1 MPSSIILPAVFGSAA
16 AGIAALGTFGYAALG
31 FAINMIA
38 SSILSK
44 ALGSDS
50 PTTNDA
56 QGNPNPGSRTQ
67 VPPAGDNK
75 VPVIYGS
82 AYIGGTITDLSI
94 TQNNQTLYYVL
105 TLAECTNTEQG
116 GTPDTYTFGNVYW
129 GGKRVIFNSTNQY
142 KVDAL
147 LDESTG
153 IYDYSVMDKLEIY
166 KYSNGSNSPVNSTQT
181 AIQVMSGSSLVYKWN
196 STKLMSDCAF
206 AIIKVTYSQRANLT
220 GLQQTKFQL
229 TNSRNKP
236 GDCFLDYLT
245 SARYGAAIPLSN
257 VDTDSLDLL
266 NTYSD
271 GVFVYTPS
279 SGGTYSSQARFQF
292 DGVLDT
298 TATIMQNLQLMSA
311 CCDCLIKYNEIRG
324 LWGVIVQT
332 PTVVPVMDINNSN
345 MVSAIAISPIDLASS
360 HNIAEVKFPDGTAKD
375 SFNSAV
381 FDLAVL
387 DPALLYPNE
396 PVNKQ
401 TISLPLV
408 NNSVRAQY
416 LATRFLKAAR
426 EDLQVQVEINY
437 SGLQLEAGDVVTVT
451 NSNYGWTAKQ
461 FRINK
466 VVEKFS
472 DDGAITA
479 ALSLMEFNASVYD
492 DTDITEFEPAPNTGI
507 GDPLFFGTLYAP
519 IVTSLQ
525 PSITNPSFALNVT
538 CASSGIVQY
547 AEIWYSAFASPTDD
561 QRIFAG
567 TTAVNP
573 GGNPFTPDAS
583 MGTVTLSSIPSGDW
597 YFAVRMVNALGSS
610 LFSSSSSVLR
620 WRPTTFQYGERYLSI
635 AYADDLNG
643 TNISSS
649 PRGKD
654 YYGLKNAS
662 TYGYDT
668 DPANYTWY
676 LSQPTFG
683 TSVYLLYSNRTGR
696 KFSFASGFAGYAA
709 GTAQFVP
716 TATGTYDPSVW
727 QALEDGTN
735 YIDLDVRTGQ
745 LIETG
750 TTNIGSGEIAITNN
764 ADGKVVASLAQL
776 LDFGAGV
783 QTLTGSATTVTI
795 DIYGRVLGFTTPDG
809 FYYTRYG
816 VVATAG
822 QTVFTPTARQANYI
836 VGMDLVFR
844 NGILLDTSEY
854 TENSTTVT
862 LGTGAAVGDQIVI
875 LSMRAIS
882 QGVSYINQYLEVLTV
897 VGAVVTYDSS
907 TLPYQDIVAGDIHTF
922 TTAGSPTQYTVS
934 AWNPATQ
941 QITYTA
947 SVTGVTAGAVIYQ
960 YRSSGMSYR
969 PFGRFTTTLTNAS
982 SYMPTTWAI
991 HSGYEKVF
999 LNGTSVNDQ
1008 DYDISG
1014 GSINTFPALATGLL
1028 TFIQFNDNN
1037 QTVPV
1042 GNQTSTATNTIVG
1055 TITYNYNFNA
1065 DAFEL
1070 YNNGSL
1076 QVLTDDYTLGSTS
1089 YTLTTS
1095 PTSNLN
1101 ILQQTTYTRTGA
1113 A

>member
-1 MPSSIILPAVFGSAA
+1 MPGSIIAAQLVAGGFVTAGFWASATA
-16 AGIAALGTFGYAALG
+16 
-31 FAINMIA
+31 FAINMVA
-38 SSILSK
+38 SSIISK
-44 ALGSDS
+44 ALGPDGPS
-50 PTTNDA
+50 TTDA
-56 QGNPNPGSRTQ
+56 QGNPNPGSRAQ

-75 VPVIYGS
+75 LPVVYGS
-82 AYIGGTITDLSI
+82 AYVGGIVTDLSI
-94 TQNNQTLYYVL
+94 TQNNQQLYYVL

-116 GTPDTYTFGNVYW
+116 GTPDTYTFGDVYF
-129 GGKRVIFNSTNQY
+129 GGKKVIFNATDQY
-142 KVDAL
+142 KVDSL

-153 IYDYSVMDKLEIY
+153 IYDTSVAGKLEFY
-166 KYSNGSNSPVNSTQT
+166 KYSNGSNSPVNSSLT
-181 AIQVMSGSSLVYKWN
+181 AVQVMSSSGLVYAWDASKE
-196 STKLMSDCAF
+196 MSNCAF
-206 AIIKVTYSQRANLT
+206 VIVKITYSQKANLT
-220 GLQQTKFQL
+220 GIQQTKFQL
-229 TNSRNKP
+229 TNSRTKP

-245 SARYGAAIPLSN
+245 SSRYGAAIPVSN
-257 VDTDSLDLL
+257 IDTDSLDIL

-271 GVFVYTPS
+271 EVFEYVPS
-279 SGGTYSSQARFQF
+279 SGGSYAAQARFRF
-292 DGVLDT
+292 DGSLDT
-298 TATIMQNLQLMSA
+298 TQSIMQNLQLMSA
-311 CCDCLIKYNEIRG
+311 CCDCLIKYNEITG
-324 LWGVIVQT
+324 LWGVITQT

-345 MVSAIAISPIDLASS
+345 MVSAITITPIDIASS
-360 HNIAEVKFPDGTAKD
+360 YNIAEVKFPDGTAKD

-381 FDLAVL
+381 FDLSVI

-426 EDLQVQVEINY
+426 EDLQVQVDVNY
-437 SGLQLEAGDVVTVT
+437 EGLQLEAGDVVTVT

-466 VVEKFS
+466 VTEKFG
-472 DDGAITA
+472 DDGSITA
-479 ALSLMEFNASVYD
+479 SLNLMEFNAAVYD
-492 DTDITEFEPAPNTGI
+492 DTEITEFTPSPNTGI

-519 IVTSLQ
+519 TVTSLQ
-525 PSITNPSFALNVT
+525 PSITNPSFGLIVT
-538 CASSGIVQY
+538 AASSGIVQY
-547 AEIWYSAFASPTDD
+547 AEIWYSAFEFPTDD

-583 MGTVTLSSIPSGDW
+583 MGAVTLQNIPSGDW

-610 LFSSSSSVLR
+610 VFSESSDVLR
-620 WRPTTFQYGERYLSI
+620 WRPTTFQYSERYLTI
-635 AYADDLNG
+635 AYADDLSG

-649 PRGKD
+649 PRNKD

-662 TYGYDT
+662 TYGYDSN
-668 DPANYTWY
+668 PANYTWY
-676 LSQPTFG
+676 LSQPVFG
-683 TSVYLLYSNRTGR
+683 TNVYLLYSNRTGR

-750 TTNIGSGEIAITNN
+750 TTSVGSGEIAITNN

-776 LDFGAGV
+776 LDFGTGV
-783 QTLTGSATTVTI
+783 QTLTGSASTVTI
-795 DIYGRVLGFTTPDG
+795 DIYGRVLGFSTPDG
-809 FYYTRYG
+809 FYYTRYAI
-816 VVATAG
+816 VATGG

-836 VGMDLVFR
+836 VGMDLVFQ
-844 NGILLDTSEY
+844 NGILLDTSDY

-862 LGTGAAVGDQIVI
+862 LNTGATVGDQIVI
-875 LSMRAIS
+875 ISMRAIS
-882 QGVSYINQYLEVLTV
+882 QGINYVTQYITVDTV
-897 VGAVVTYDSS
+897 VGAVVTYDT

-922 TTAGSPTQYTVS
+922 TTAGTPTQYTVS

-941 QITYTA
+941 EITYTT
-947 SVTGVTAGAVIYQ
+947 SVTGVSNGDTIYQ

-969 PFGRFTTTLTNAS
+969 PFSRFTATLTSAS

-999 LNGTSVNDQ
+999 LNGAAVNDQ

-1014 GSINTFPALATGLL
+1014 GSINNFPVAANGLL
-1028 TFIQFNDNN
+1028 TFIQFNENN
-1037 QTVPV
+1037 QTVPI
-1042 GNQTSTATNTIVG
+1042 GNQTSTAINTIIG
-1055 TITYNYNFNA
+1055 TSIYNYNFNA

-1070 YNNGSL
+1070 YNNGAL
-1076 QVLTDDYTLGSTS
+1076 QVLTGDYTLGSTS
-1089 YTLTTS
+1089 YTLTTV
-1095 PTSNLN
+1095 PTSTLN
-1101 ILQQTTYTRTGA
+1101 ILQQTTYSRTGA

>member
-1 MPSSIILPAVFGSAA
+1 MPGSIIAAQVFGMVTA
-16 AGIAALGTFGYAALG
+16 AGALTLAGYATA
-31 FAINMIA
+31 FAINMVA
-38 SSILSK
+38 SSIISK
-44 ALGSDS
+44 VLGPDA
-50 PTTNDA
+50 PNTNDA
-56 QGNPNPGSRTQ
+56 QGNPNPGSRAQ

-75 VPVIYGS
+75 LPVVYGS
-82 AYIGGTITDLSI
+82 AYVGGIVTDLSI
-94 TQNNQTLYYVL
+94 TQNNQQLYYVL

-116 GTPDTYTFGNVYW
+116 GTPDTYTFGDVYF
-129 GGKRVIFNSTNQY
+129 GGKKVIFNATDQY
-142 KVDAL
+142 KVDSL

-153 IYDYSVMDKLEIY
+153 LYDTSVAGKLEFY
-166 KYSNGSNSPVNSTQT
+166 KYSNGSSSPVNSSLT
-181 AIQVMSGSSLVYKWN
+181 AIEVMQSSGLVYQWDAN
-196 STKLMSDCAF
+196 KLMSNCAF
-206 AIIKVTYSQRANLT
+206 VIVKIKYSQSANLT
-220 GLQQTKFQL
+220 GIQQTKFQL
-229 TNSRNKP
+229 TNSRTKP
-236 GDCFLDYLT
+236 GDCFFDYLT
-245 SARYGAAIPLSN
+245 SARYGGAISEAN
-257 VDTDSLDLL
+257 IDTDSLDAL
-266 NTYSD
+266 NTYCD
-271 GVFVYTPS
+271 GMFSFAT
-279 SGGTYSSQARFQF
+279 GGGGFGSQVRFKF
-292 DGVLDT
+292 DGSLDT
-298 TATIMQNLQLMSA
+298 NQSIMQNLQLMSA
-311 CCDCLIKYNEIRG
+311 CCDCLIKYNEITG

-332 PTVVPVMDINNSN
+332 PTVVPVMDVNNSN
-345 MVSAIAISPIDLASS
+345 MVSAITITPIDIASS
-360 HNIAEVKFPDGTAKD
+360 YNIAEVKFPDGTAKD

-381 FDLAVL
+381 FDLAVI

-426 EDLQVQVEINY
+426 EDLQVQVDINY
-437 SGLQLEAGDVVTVT
+437 EGLQLEAGDVVTVT

-466 VVEKFS
+466 VTEKFG
-472 DDGAITA
+472 DDGSITA
-479 ALSLMEFNASVYD
+479 SLNLMEFNAAVYD
-492 DTDITEFEPAPNTGI
+492 DTDITEFTASPNTGI

-519 IVTSLQ
+519 TVTSLQ
-525 PSITNPSFALNVT
+525 PSITNPSFGLIVT
-538 CASSGIVQY
+538 AASSGIVQY
-547 AEIWYSAFASPTDD
+547 AEIWYSAFSTPTDD

-583 MGTVTLSSIPSGDW
+583 MGTVTLSNIPSGDW

-610 LFSSSSSVLR
+610 IFSPSSSVLR
-620 WRPTTFQYGERYLSI
+620 WRPTTFQYEERYLTI
-635 AYADDLNG
+635 AYADDLSG

-649 PRGKD
+649 PRNKD

-662 TYGYDT
+662 TYGYDSN
-668 DPANYTWY
+668 PANYTWY
-676 LSQPTFG
+676 LAQPVFG
-683 TSVYLLYSNRTGR
+683 TNVYLLYSNRTGR

-750 TTNIGSGEIAITNN
+750 TTNVGSGEIAITNN

-776 LDFGAGV
+776 LDFGSGV
-783 QTLTGSATTVTI
+783 QTLTGSASTVTI
-795 DIYGRVLGFTTPDG
+795 DIYGRVLGFSTPDG
-809 FYYTRYG
+809 FYYTRYAT
-816 VVATAG
+816 VATGG

-836 VGMDLVFR
+836 VGMDLVFQ
-844 NGILLDTSEY
+844 NGILLDTSDY

-862 LGTGAAVGDQIVI
+862 LNTGATVGDQIVI
-875 LSMRAIS
+875 ISMRAIS
-882 QGVSYINQYLEVLTV
+882 QGINYVTQYITVDTV
-897 VGAVVTYDSS
+897 VGAVVTYNT

-922 TTAGSPTQYTVS
+922 TTAGTPTQYTVS

-941 QITYTA
+941 EITYTA
-947 SVTGVTAGAVIYQ
+947 SVTGVSNGDTIYQ

-969 PFGRFTTTLTNAS
+969 PFSRFTATLTAAS
-982 SYMPTTWAI
+982 SYTPTTWAI

-999 LNGTSVNDQ
+999 LNGAAVNDQ

-1014 GSINTFPALATGLL
+1014 GSINNFPATADGLL

-1037 QTVPV
+1037 QTVPI
-1042 GNQTSTATNTIVG
+1042 GNQTSTAINTIIG
-1055 TITYNYNFNA
+1055 TSIYNYNFNA

-1095 PTSNLN
+1095 PTTTLN
-1101 ILQQTTYTRTGA
+1101 ILQQTTYSRTGA

>member
-1 MPSSIILPAVFGSAA
+1 MPGSIIVAQLVAGGFVSAGFWAA
-16 AGIAALGTFGYAALG
+16 ATA
-31 FAINMIA
+31 FAINMVA
-38 SSILSK
+38 STIISK
-44 ALGSDS
+44 ALGPDG
-50 PTTNDA
+50 PNTNDG
-56 QGNPNPGSRTQ
+56 QGNPNPGSRAQ

-75 VPVIYGS
+75 LPVIYGS
-82 AYIGGTITDLSI
+82 AYVGGIVTDLSI
-94 TQNNQTLYYVL
+94 TQDNQQLYYVL

-116 GTPDTYTFGNVYW
+116 GTPDTYTFGDVYW
-129 GGKRVIFNSTNQY
+129 GGKKVIFNATDAY
-142 KVDAL
+142 KVDSL

-153 IYDYSVMDKLEIY
+153 LYDTSVAGKLEFY
-166 KYSNGSNSPVNSTQT
+166 KYSNGSSSGVNTSLT
-181 AIQVMSGSSLVYKWN
+181 AIEVMQADGLVYQWDGN
-196 STKLMSDCAF
+196 KLMSNCAF
-206 AIIKVTYSQRANLT
+206 VIVKVTYSQKANLT
-220 GLQQTKFQL
+220 GIQQTKFQL
-229 TNSRNKP
+229 TNSRTKP
-236 GDCFLDYLT
+236 GDCFFDYLT
-245 SARYGAAIPLSN
+245 SIRYGGAISEGN
-257 VDTDSLDLL
+257 IDTDSLDAL
-266 NTYSD
+266 NTYCD
-271 GVFVYTPS
+271 GMFSYAT
-279 SGGTYSSQARFQF
+279 GGGGFAEQTRFKF
-292 DGVLDT
+292 DGSLDT
-298 TATIMQNLQLMSA
+298 TQTIMQNLQLMSA
-311 CCDCLIKYNEIRG
+311 CCDCLIKYNEITG
-324 LWGVIVQT
+324 KWGVIVQT

-345 MVSAIAISPIDLASS
+345 MVSAITITPIDIASS
-360 HNIAEVKFPDGTAKD
+360 YNIAEVKFPDGTAKD

-381 FDLAVL
+381 FDLAEI

-426 EDLQVQVEINY
+426 EDLQVQVDINY
-437 SGLQLEAGDVVTVT
+437 EGLQLEAGDVVTVT

-466 VVEKFS
+466 VAEKFG
-472 DDGAITA
+472 DDGSITA
-479 ALSLMEFNASVYD
+479 SLNLMEFNAAVYD
-492 DTDITEFEPAPNTGI
+492 DADVTEFTPAPNTGI

-519 IVTSLQ
+519 TVTSLQ
-525 PSITNPSFALNVT
+525 PSITNPSFGLIVT
-538 CASSGIVQY
+538 AASSGIVQY
-547 AEIWYSAFASPTDD
+547 AEIWYSAFEFPTDD

-583 MGTVTLSSIPSGDW
+583 MGTVTLQNIPSGDW

-610 LFSSSSSVLR
+610 IFSPSSSVLR
-620 WRPTTFQYGERYLSI
+620 WRPTTFQYDERYLTI

-643 TNISSS
+643 TNISSN

-654 YYGLKNAS
+654 YYGLKSAS
-662 TYGYDT
+662 TYGYDS

-676 LSQPTFG
+676 LSQPVFG

-716 TATGTYDPSVW
+716 TATGTYDPSIW
-727 QALEDGTN
+727 QALEDGVN

-783 QTLTGSATTVTI
+783 QTLTGSASTVTI
-795 DIYGRVLGFTTPDG
+795 DIYGRVLGFSTPDG

-844 NGILLDTSEY
+844 NGVLLDTSEY
-854 TENSTTVT
+854 TETSTTVT

-882 QGVSYINQYLEVLTV
+882 QGISYVNQYLTVSSVLLN
-897 VGAVVTYDSS
+897 VVTYDSG
-907 TLPYQDIVAGDIHTF
+907 TLPYQTIVAGDIHTF

-934 AWNPATQ
+934 AWNEATRE
-941 QITYTA
+941 ITYSTT
-947 SVTGVTAGAVIYQ
+947 VIGVTAGATIYQ

-969 PFGRFTTTLTNAS
+969 PFSRFTATLTSAS
-982 SYMPTTWAI
+982 SYTPTTWAL
-991 HSGYEKVF
+991 HSGYEKIF
-999 LNGTSVNDQ
+999 LNGASVNDQ

-1014 GSINTFPALATGLL
+1014 GSLNNFPASATGLL
-1028 TFIQFNDNN
+1028 TVIQFNDNN
-1037 QTVPV
+1037 QTIPI
-1042 GNQTSTATNTIVG
+1042 GNQTSTAVNTIVG
-1055 TITYNYNFNA
+1055 TSIYNYNFDAN
-1065 DAFEL
+1065 AFEL
-1070 YNNGSL
+1070 YNNGAL

-1089 YTLTTS
+1089 YTLTTT
-1095 PTSNLN
+1095 PTTTLN